1 MNKAFVND
9 RFRDDP
15 AGYPSRQKSPGPS
28 ASLAV
33 VLILGAFSA
42 CNELPV
48 HEVEPIDCSF
58 RVIEHTFPDELND
71 ISTGDWTV
79 PAYEHASILLDEK
92 YAHQLNFM
100 MSPMMPPYMK
110 PLASNGPIILWSD
123 RFETM
128 VFSPLNAFGSSWMKA
143 EDGKL
148 RYGMHGDTDRVPAG
162 TVQRFLIVEG
172 EGVNHTVDCWGR
184 LMRRD
189 SGVASP
195 DRYADTGVSTLGYWT
210 DNGAA
215 YYYQTEGD
223 MNEQDTLLAVKA
235 EAASLG
241 IPYGYF
247 QIDSWWYFKEA
258 QSGGLGGM
266 LSGGVLEWKPMPE
279 MFPDGLAAFR
289 DQLGLPMI
297 AHNRWVSPL
306 SPYLQKYD
314 FVMDDPEAEMAIPTG
329 PELFREF
336 MQSCLDW
343 GIETYEQDWLV
354 SQYFGSR
361 WLRNEPG
368 HLEQWLS
375 NMHGAAAEAGLT
387 TQICM
392 TGAAHL
398 MQAASHNNVTTVR
411 TTIDYTKDVCKECYW
426 PQFHIN
432 NMVAGALGVWPFKD
446 NFQSSELHGQA
457 EALVSSLSAGMV
469 GVSDAIG
476 KTVKDFVLATCRQD
490 GVLLKPDRPATPID
504 PMFTPNERP
513 FTVSTVSTV
522 KGVGE
527 WTYIAAFHI
536 ASAHPKRSDEDRLWE
551 ILLYDDVGV
560 ANMFNYPETVT
571 DWSFDMLRDIG
582 QVGERVLYNWRTGTA
597 VAIEDTFDLPEVEG
611 HNDFTYLVLAPVSEN
626 GLALIGEPAKYV
638 TMADKRMIGVKV
650 QKNGFKVTVA
660 GKPGERVELAAFD
673 TRVSRMLEPGI
684 GTIGADGTAV
694 ITIGRA
700 LD

>member
-1 MNKAFVND
+1 MKSA
-9 RFRDDP
+9 DP
-15 AGYPSRQKSPGPS
+15 LEVPTGHLPAVPTGHLS
-28 ASLAV
+28 AVRTGILPV
-33 VLILGAFSA
+33 VLAGLVLVA
-42 CNELPV
+42 CSEVPV
-48 HEVEPIDCSF
+48 QEIDPIDCSF
-58 RVIEHTFPDELND
+58 RVIEHQFPNELTD
-71 ISTGDWTV
+71 ISTGDWAV

-92 YAHQLNFM
+92 YANQLNFM
-100 MSPMMPPYMK
+100 MTPMMPPYMK

-143 EDGKL
+143 ENGKL

-172 EGVNHTVDCWGR
+172 EGVNHTVQCWGR

-189 SGVASP
+189 SGVAAP

-215 YYYQTEGD
+215 YYYETEAD
-223 MNEQDTLLAVKA
+223 MNEQDTLLAVKS
-235 EAASLG
+235 EADSLG

-258 QSGGLGGM
+258 QSGGL

-289 DQLGLPMI
+289 DALGLPMI
-297 AHNRWVSPL
+297 AHNRWVSPR
-306 SPYLQKYD
+306 SPYLQKYE
-314 FVMDDPEAEMAIPTG
+314 FVMDGPDAEMAIPTG
-329 PELFREF
+329 PELFGEF
-336 MQSCLDW
+336 MQSCLEW

-368 HLEQWLS
+368 HLEQWLT
-375 NMHGAAAEAGLT
+375 NMHGSAAAAGLT

-398 MQAASHNNVTTVR
+398 MQAASHENVTSVR

-432 NMVAGALGVWPFKD
+432 NMVAGALGIWPFKD

-457 EALVSSLSAGMV
+457 EALVSALSAGMV

-504 PMFTPNERP
+504 PMFVPNQRP
-513 FTVSTVSTV
+513 FTVSTVSKI

-527 WTYIAAFHI
+527 WTYLAAFNI
-536 ASAHPKRSDEDRLWE
+536 SSEHPKREDTDRLWE

-560 ANMFNYPETVT
+560 ANMFHYPTNVT

-582 QVGERVLYNWRTGTA
+582 QVGERVLYDWRTGNAELVSDQFNIPTL
-597 VAIEDTFDLPEVEG
+597 EKL
-611 HNDFTYLVLAPVSEN
+611 NDFAYLVLAPVSDN

-638 TMADKRMIGVKV
+638 TMADKRIAGVKV
-650 QKNGFKVTVA
+650 EKNGFRVTVS
-660 GKPGERVELAAFD
+660 GKPGEQVELAAFD
-673 TRVSRMLEPGI
+673 TVVSRMLEPGI

-694 ITIGRA
+694 INIGRA